1 MNNLLLFLASA
12 MNENDRRALIIVIV
26 LLLFI
31 FLILGLLG
39 MAIRAVLLHQS
50 KAADTLMYD
59 VAVTHVVNNPSAYR
73 RLGSKKNARLFLRQ
87 SFIPFCIVALGILI
101 WVIYA
106 SITST
111 FDHNIFEEF
120 TDLFFL
126 WDFKNPDN
134 YTVVFGITLLAKW
147 PELVEG
153 HPTFRIDHLASY
165 IEVLLII
172 VGSLAYLYAAQ
183 GYMVRAMTIR
193 KRSQEV
199 FEKSLKGLRVN
210 EVDPK
215 NIPLSPDQMDPN
227 DSNRL

>member
-1 MNNLLLFLASA
+1 MNNFLPFLAST

-31 FLILGLLG
+31 FLILGLIG
-39 MAIRAVLLHQS
+39 MAIRAILLHQS

-59 VAVTHVVNNPSAYR
+59 VAVTHVVNNPADYR
-73 RLGSKKNARLFLRQ
+73 KLGRKKNARLFFRQ
-87 SFIPFCIVALGILI
+87 SFIPFLVIALGVLI
-101 WVIYA
+101 WVIYS

-120 TDLFFL
+120 ADLLFL

-147 PELVEG
+147 PDLIEG
-153 HPTFRIDHLASY
+153 HPTFAVEHLASY
-165 IEVLLII
+165 VEVILI
-172 VGSLAYLYAAQ
+172 VGGSLAYLYAAQ
-183 GYMVRAMTIR
+183 GFMVRALTINR
-193 KRSQEV
+193 RSQEV
-199 FEKSLKGLRVN
+199 FEKSLKGLHVN

-215 NIPLSPDQMDPN
+215 NIPLSSEQMDAN